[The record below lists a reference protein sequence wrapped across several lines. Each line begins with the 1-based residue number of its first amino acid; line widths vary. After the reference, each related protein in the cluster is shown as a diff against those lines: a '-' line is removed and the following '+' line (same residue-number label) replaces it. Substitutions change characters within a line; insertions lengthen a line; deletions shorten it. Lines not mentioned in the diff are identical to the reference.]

1 MPIAP
6 QTWWVKP
13 RVTVEVPFGVGM
25 ACGLTP
31 QCLPVPSC
39 TSPPPAFAADR
50 KVPLPPFPPSC
61 NKVDIAGKPLHLRHY
76 SPKRGLTTLGV
87 RPLPQAIN
95 PHSSRTSWPHL
106 GEMLALRGVMFTPSL
121 FSLRRRPAPAGLRP
135 RSSAGAP
142 PPVAPRSPNPDWLR
156 HRSMGLRTP
165 VGSARPKL

>member
-1 MPIAP
+1 M
-6 QTWWVKP
+6 KP

-31 QCLPVPSC
+31 QCLPIPSC

-106 GEMLALRGVMFTPSL
+106 GEMLALRGVMCTPSL
-121 FSLRRRPAPAGLRP
+121 FSLPPARYPA
-135 RSSAGAP
+135 RSCDRVWRGGQAAD
-142 PPVAPRSPNPDWLR
+142 AEYF
-156 HRSMGLRTP
+156 
-165 VGSARPKL
+165 GSAAKFKNTQRVRGLSVSR